1 MSVQQFVY
9 RYKVLIVLA
18 VILFTPA
25 LTIFFKMIGIVLG
38 SMNAVGVTFL
48 VIGGLVYGAIR
59 FFQSV
64 NTESN

>member
-1 MSVQQFVY
+1 MSVQQFVQ

-25 LTIFFKMIGIVLG
+25 VSIFFKMIGIVLG

-48 VIGGLVYGAIR
+48 VMGALVYGAIR
-59 FFQSV
+59 FFQWA
-64 NTESN
+64 NTESY